1 MPDQTKTDQI
11 VLLNAPGD
19 VSQFSL
25 QGQLPQSPGA
35 GEIKIRHQAIGTN
48 FLDIYHRKGLY
59 ALPSYPAVIGV
70 EAAGVVEEVGGD
82 VTGFSPGDRV
92 AYGGPPAGAYS
103 SSRIIA
109 AERAIQLPDAVSAK
123 VAASSLLKGMTAYM
137 LLQKVCSVGDGS
149 TVLIHAA
156 AGGLGSILVRWAKSL
171 GATVIG
177 TVGSPEKASLAA
189 SYGAD
194 HLIVGR
200 GADIVAEV
208 KRLTG
213 GNGVDV
219 AYDGIGGD
227 MLLKSIRA
235 VRPFG
240 TAITIGQAAGPIPRV
255 PWKSFGRANR
265 SRIRAS
271 WPGAPIST
279 AIARR
284 RGLPSPPW
292 SGALSARSRPN
303 TDWRMWR
310 KRTKR
315 WKRAGRRAVYCCCRD
330 DESCACGNSRIISF

>member
-1 MPDQTKTDQI
+1 MPDQI
-11 VLLNAPGD
+11 VLLDAPGD
-19 VSQFSL
+19 VTQFRL
-25 QGQLPQSPGA
+25 QDQPLQAPGA

-82 VTGFSPGDRV
+82 VTGFSPGDRI

-103 SSRIIA
+103 STRIMP
-109 AERAIQLPDAVSAK
+109 AERAIRLPDTVSAK
-123 VAASSLLKGMTAYM
+123 AAASSLLKGMTAYM
-137 LLQKVCSVGDGS
+137 LLKKGCNVGDGS

-177 TVGSPEKASLAA
+177 TVGSSEKAALAA

-208 KRLTG
+208 KRLTD

-227 MLLKSIRA
+227 MLVKSIRA

-240 TAITIGQAAGPIPRV
+240 TAITIGQAAGPIPPVAVEELR
-255 PWKSFGRANR
+255 PGKSLSHPSIMAWCADVGRYRKAAEAAISAMERGIVCEIAAEYGLADVAKAHEEMETGR
-265 SRIRAS
+265 SAGSILL
-271 WPGAPIST
+271 
-279 AIARR
+279 
-284 RGLPSPPW
+284 LP
-292 SGALSARSRPN
+292 
-303 TDWRMWR
+303 
-310 KRTKR
+310 
-315 WKRAGRRAVYCCCRD
+315 
-330 DESCACGNSRIISF
+330 